1 MSEKPADEAKQKPA
15 DAAKQKPAAAKEKST
30 KAKEKPAAAKEKS
43 TKAKEKPAAAKA
55 KPAEAKE
62 KPVAAKEKP
71 AAAKE
76 KPVEAKAEPA
86 EVEEKPAG
94 AEEKPTEAKAESAE
108 AKEASVEAKG
118 KPLGKMTVKELRE
131 MAKEMPGIS
140 GVHGM
145 KKEELIVAIQDAK
158 GIKPPPVKKADATI
172 AVLKKKIKALKVE
185 RQAALQAKDR
195 KMATIYK
202 RRISRL
208 KKKTRRAAA

>member
-30 KAKEKPAAAKEKS
+30 KAKAKPA
-43 TKAKEKPAAAKA
+43 KAKEKPA
-55 KPAEAKE
+55 EAKE
-62 KPVAAKEKP
+62 EP

-108 AKEASVEAKG
+108 AKEASVEAKAAPVEAKG